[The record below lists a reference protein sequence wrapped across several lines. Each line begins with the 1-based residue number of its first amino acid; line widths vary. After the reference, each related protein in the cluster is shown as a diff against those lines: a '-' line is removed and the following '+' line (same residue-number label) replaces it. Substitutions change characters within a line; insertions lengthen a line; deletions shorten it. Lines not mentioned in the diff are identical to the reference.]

1 MIMKPIRFPI
11 IFAALL
17 SLPFQNAF
25 SFTIKISGDGG
36 EIGTQASS
44 SECRANGEE
53 ALTGNAGLTVYTDEY
68 AYSGDRSLK
77 LTIKEGSTGFGT
89 FGGSINFEKCAH
101 LGGRNLVKGDEIWIR
116 TRLLFPS
123 GFEFNNG
130 SNKFLR
136 LRSYNTVDGKTSSEG
151 YNDLYI
157 HGHPEKEDLKPF
169 WYIFEGEQRWYTF
182 GEPRHF
188 FEDFTWKTVEWYLK
202 FDNKKESEGGDA
214 RMRVWVDGE
223 LIGDTGERR
232 TLKTDTSF
240 IKYFN
245 LFTWYG
251 NEGSPKTQ
259 SLYVD
264 DFFMT
269 TDAPESFDAD
279 GNRFIGVGDP
289 RTVAKPGSPVDFA
302 VQ

>member
-1 MIMKPIRFPI
+1 MKSIGFFIVSAILFLSPIQS
-11 IFAALL
+11 AY
-17 SLPFQNAF
+17 

-36 EIGTQASS
+36 EIGTKASS
-44 SECRANGEE
+44 ADCKANGEE

-68 AYSGDRSLK
+68 SYSGDRALK
-77 LTIKEGSTGFGT
+77 LTINEGSTGFGS
-89 FGGSINFEKCAH
+89 FGGSIDFEKCAH
-101 LGGRNLVKGDEIWIR
+101 VGGRNLVKGDEVWIR
-116 TRLLFPS
+116 VRLLFPS

-136 LRSYNTVDGKTSSEG
+136 LRSYNKIDGKTSSEG

-157 HGHPEKEDLKPF
+157 HGHPEKEDLRPF
-169 WYIFEGEQRWYTF
+169 WYIFEGEQRWYAV

-202 FDNKKESEGGDA
+202 FDDKKESEGGDA
-214 RMRVWVDGE
+214 RVRLWVDGE
-223 LIGDTGERR
+223 LIGDTGERI
-232 TLKTDTSF
+232 TLKTNSSY

-269 TDAPESFDAD
+269 TDTPVSYDEQ
-279 GNRFIGVGDP
+279 GNRFIGLGEP
-289 RTVAKPGSPVDFA
+289 MTKAKPASPSNLT